1 MIGFLCYSSADK
13 RSYTRITYDRLCR
26 GEIDPGSNEFWN
38 REVYK
43 KLHGKESMPEAVA
56 LEIEDERVIYTK
68 EQANAILERLYKAG
82 KIPPEEMYVN
92 PDHETPGKPYP
103 NNIHLS
109 INARLSQH
117 YHQSPL
123 FLLYHHCSIVV
134 STSACFG
141 TSG

>member
-1 MIGFLCYSSADK
+1 
-13 RSYTRITYDRLCR
+13 
-26 GEIDPGSNEFWN
+26 
-38 REVYK
+38 
-43 KLHGKESMPEAVA
+43 MPEAVA

-92 PDHETPGKPYP
+92 PDHETPGKSFATPHL
-103 NNIHLS
+103 NNMHLS
-109 INARLSQH
+109 INTRLSQH
-117 YHQSPL
+117 YHQSPM
-123 FLLYHHCSIVV
+123 LLYHHCSIVV